1 MGFDLIRLAPN
12 DVDAPPV
19 GFPARNTRREPLV
32 RIRNA
37 RVMLFLEFVVYR
49 VGSGIPAKPKL
60 FDELL
65 PLFIRLQGFECGAL
79 LVRNDVGHILVEPL
93 AKSPACGFQFT
104 RPLNVFGYLL
114 LCVLFLRIVLLLR
127 NRPGGGGQKKQ
138 RSKRNV
144 DPSSA
149 HKTPRGWTD
158 RLGNY

>member
-1 MGFDLIRLAPN
+1 MFAYSCRRSKGFIREVLPNALVFVGLVRPLIRSALSLPKNCSSKVKPAPGTCSR
-12 DVDAPPV
+12 ASFSF
-19 GFPARNTRREPLV
+19 GSLV
-32 RIRNA
+32 
-37 RVMLFLEFVVYR
+37 M
-49 VGSGIPAKPKL
+49 
-60 FDELL
+60 
-65 PLFIRLQGFECGAL
+65 RLQGFECGAL

-93 AKSPACGFQFT
+93 PESPACGFQFT

-127 NRPGGGGQKKQ
+127 NRPGGGRQKKQ

-158 RLGNY
+158 RLRNY